1 MSNNKSHVG
10 FAIFAVDKFSK
21 HKTNIGKNKYYFEH
35 LPLFYQWKCLLTALT
50 LLYFNNL
57 IYKGMLPKVWI
68 HLYLLY
74 FLVSLWK
81 AYYKLDRLV
90 STSICLP
97 YLKLLLLTLIL
108 FVIVLT
114 VNNMGPIVLL
124 TFEIT
129 NSGAIIL
136 CYLWGSFMKFN
147 KKLVQYRSIVKCL
160 SSCIFASILALSSS
174 FTTEGWPNDSLS

>member
-1 MSNNKSHVG
+1 
-10 FAIFAVDKFSK
+10 
-21 HKTNIGKNKYYFEH
+21 
-35 LPLFYQWKCLLTALT
+35 
-50 LLYFNNL
+50 
-57 IYKGMLPKVWI
+57 MLPKVWI
-68 HLYLLY
+68 HIYLLY
-74 FLVSLWK
+74 FVVCLWK

-147 KKLVQYRSIVKCL
+147 KKLVQYQSIVKCL

-174 FTTEGWPNDSLS
+174 FTTEGWPNDSLSWMFIRLPSNMVFDLTTCSTHYHKSQLSVCKWRWMNFFCIQKVSSPHTWRNVKFCHTVL

>member
-10 FAIFAVDKFSK
+10 FTIFPADKFSK
-21 HKTNIGKNKYYFEH
+21 HKTNIGKKKLYFER

-57 IYKGMLPKVWI
+57 IYKIMLPKVSI
-68 HLYLLY
+68 HIYLLY
-74 FLVSLWK
+74 FVFVVSLWK

-90 STSICLP
+90 CTSICLP

-147 KKLVQYRSIVKCL
+147 K
-160 SSCIFASILALSSS
+160 
-174 FTTEGWPNDSLS
+174 N